1 MKHCPVRGIA
11 CLPQVVHDV
20 NAASS
25 IYVQCH
31 ICCTTIL
38 HDGIHCIRAMQYGDT
53 LNPILHECNAP
64 YMAMP
69 IGNRYYTG
77 AIWYA
82 MYSCKPANNASL
94 PYTNGCI
101 AV

>member
-1 MKHCPVRGIA
+1 MTH
-11 CLPQVVHDV
+11 CLPACMNTLHSC
-20 NAASS
+20 NA
-25 IYVQCH
+25 VW
-31 ICCTTIL
+31 
-38 HDGIHCIRAMQYGDT
+38 DT